1 MHEEFRSIQIDAEKC
16 AGRMRCLRACPTQ
29 ALRVRNGKA
38 TLLMDRCIDC
48 GECVRVCPNHAFI
61 PQTSS
66 TRDRSAFKYTIALPS
81 PVFYSQFGRDVRPA
95 TLLNALK
102 LIGFDDAYDVA
113 CASESVSIA
122 IQEYLDS
129 CPSPRPLISPFCPAI
144 VRLIQ
149 IRYPDL
155 LDNLIPIESPMEI
168 AAREAK
174 RLKMHELGLRE
185 DEIGAIYLTPCPA
198 KMISLKNPPR
208 KKHSFLDGAVP
219 ISEIYPDLMRVLA
232 RGDASDGKPDIQG
245 LGLGWPIVGGQ
256 VACLKAE
263 ESIAIAGLVDVIRVF
278 DELENGRLKD
288 IQYIECHSCP
298 TACVGGSLT
307 VEDPYIA
314 RTRVLRMVEK
324 YGSNPCQDRQK
335 IRALYRSNFF
345 SLIGTIA
352 PSPVQPLDA
361 DIARAIHKM
370 QRRNQIYEMLPKIDC
385 GACGA
390 PTCLTFAGDVVRGD
404 AETEEC
410 VFVTLKTFEAMSKN
424 LWDVIGKHSARIRS
438 NVERHDH
445 ESSGRT

>member
-1 MHEEFRSIQIDAEKC
+1 MSEEFRSIRIDGEKC
-16 AGRMRCLRACPTQ
+16 TGRMRCLRACPTQ
-29 ALRVRNGKA
+29 ALRVRKGKA

-66 TRDRSAFKYTIALPS
+66 TQVRSAFKYTIALPS
-81 PVFYSQFGRDVRPA
+81 PVFYSQFGKDVRPA
-95 TLLNALK
+95 ELLGALK
-102 LIGFDDAYDVA
+102 RIGFDDAYDVA

-129 CPSPRPLISPFCPAI
+129 NPTPRPLISPFCPAI

-149 IRYPDL
+149 VRYPNL

-219 ISEIYPDLMRVLA
+219 ISEIYPALIQALA
-232 RGDASDGKPDIQG
+232 HGEAGGDKSDIQG

-263 ESIAIAGLVDVIRVF
+263 DSIAIAGLVDVIRVF
-278 DELENGRLKD
+278 DELEHGRLKD
-288 IQYIECHSCP
+288 LQYIECHSCP

-307 VEDPYIA
+307 VEDPYVA
-314 RTRVLRMVEK
+314 RIRVLRMVQRF
-324 YGSNPCQDRQK
+324 GSEPCQDRQR
-335 IRALYRSNFF
+335 IRALYRNNFF
-345 SLIGTIA
+345 SLLGTIA
-352 PSPVQPLDA
+352 PSPAHPLDA

-370 QRRNQIYEMLPKIDC
+370 QRRNQIYDMLPKIDC

-404 AETEEC
+404 ADTEEC
-410 VFVTLKTFEAMSKN
+410 VFVTLKTFETMSKN

-438 NVERHDH
+438 NVGSFDHD
-445 ESSGRT
+445 SPKRG